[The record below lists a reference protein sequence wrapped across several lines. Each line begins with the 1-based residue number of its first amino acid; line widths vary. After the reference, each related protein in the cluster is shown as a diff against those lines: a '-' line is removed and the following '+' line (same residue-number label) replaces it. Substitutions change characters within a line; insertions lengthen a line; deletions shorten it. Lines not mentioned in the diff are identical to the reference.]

1 MSRDENQ
8 QDQPGLWDESTENQ
22 PAGRRS
28 RRRHSPSSA
37 VPDTPATPAANV
49 PTVVD
54 HLWSVADVAAYLGVP
69 KKTIYSWRTAGKG
82 PKGFRIGKHVRWHPR
97 TVFEW
102 SLRLEDEQ

>member
-1 MSRDENQ
+1 MSRDGNQ
-8 QDQPGLWDESTENQ
+8 PDQPGLWDELAEKQ

-28 RRRHSPSSA
+28 RRRPAPAPTAPDMLVMPS
-37 VPDTPATPAANV
+37 TKV
-49 PTVVD
+49 PTELD
-54 HLWSVADVAAYLGVP
+54 HLWSVADVAAFLGVP

-82 PKGFRIGKHVRWHPR
+82 PKGFRVGKHLRWHPS